1 MPEEQITKDQEIV
14 KRGLNANPKI
24 YVPSDTLI
32 ETLHTLEKLPIAQ
45 TEYEVHKMKLED
57 ALYDAHTFLNHYY
70 KLRKVGHPVTKRI
83 FGKDRLKIKM
93 ISPLKLPII
102 LRPNDDIFSGSVS
115 EVISKEGCYIIFRE
129 INLSEIVSE
138 HTSASYIHE
147 VTHTQIDGIQKS
159 IREYYNLEV
168 FSIFN
173 ELFHASILGNDERL
187 LRLNDCRRIYEMS
200 ISAQEL
206 KDHHT
211 GISPMSRD
219 ELLDCSKYLIS
230 GLKAYNLFITF
241 YNSSNEIRN
250 EILKD
255 IQSIFDGYLTVEEVL
270 LKYEATLDASQD
282 QKRLT
287 KYFSRG

>member
-1 MPEEQITKDQEIV
+1 MLEEQITKDQEII
-14 KRGLNANPKI
+14 KRGLNSNPKI
-24 YVPSDTLI
+24 YVPNDTLI
-32 ETLHTLEKLPIAQ
+32 ETLHSLEELPIAQ
-45 TEYEVHKMKLED
+45 TEYAVHPMKLED
-57 ALYDAHTFLNHYY
+57 ALYDAHTFLDYYY

-83 FGKDRLKIKM
+83 FGKERLKIKM
-93 ISPLKLPII
+93 ISPLKLPIV
-102 LRPNDDIFSGSVS
+102 LKPSDDIFSGSVS

-129 INLSEIVSE
+129 INLSSTISE

-147 VTHTQIDGIQKS
+147 VTHTQIDGIQRS

-173 ELFHASILGNDERL
+173 ELFHASILGNDERI

-206 KDHHT
+206 KDHST

-219 ELLDCSKYLIS
+219 ELLDCGKYLIS

-241 YNSSNEIRN
+241 YNGTTEIKN

-270 LKYEATLDASQD
+270 LKYDATLEASQD
-282 QKRLT
+282 SKRLI
-287 KYFSRG
+287 KYFNRG